1 MFDELTLA
9 QAVAFADAKVR
20 ATGRSVEITDDFYRV
35 ADELSALGKTL
46 NDESSPYRQE
56 LSPASTIYIAIRG
69 DDGTLQ
75 AFCAARLIN
84 VGGEMLSGYL
94 DRLYRRIYG
103 RGQPAIDASDL
114 PPPAYKA
121 SGKIVFI
128 SDLVITKTATGKV
141 DPCDLM
147 MLAIG
152 LSSIRFDPD
161 YVYGIVSHRNVN
173 RGLAARYLCS
183 GWFYGALRWIVD
195 NPWSDEDWLLLM
207 PREDYQYSLRRFV
220 SLAKGAIEEA
230 AKTIVLDDLSMPG
243 VLAGVCEKH
252 PATVGHPDRQQKA
265 VVG

>member
-20 ATGRSVEITDDFYRV
+20 ATGRSVEISSEFYEI
-35 ADELSALGKTL
+35 ADELSELGKTL
-46 NDESSPYRQE
+46 NQESSPYHQE
-56 LSPASTIYIAIRG
+56 LSPANTIYIAIR
-69 DDGTLQ
+69 DTDGALQ
-75 AFCAARLIN
+75 AFCAARLIS
-84 VGGEMLSGYL
+84 VGSEMLSGYL

-103 RGQPAIDASDL
+103 RGKAAIDVADL
-114 PPPAYKA
+114 PPPAYEA
-121 SGKIVFI
+121 NGKVVFI
-128 SDLVITKTATGKV
+128 SDLIITRQATGKV

-152 LSSIRFDPD
+152 LSSLRFDPD

-183 GWFYGALRWIVD
+183 GWFYGALRWLVD

-207 PREDYQYSLRRFV
+207 PKSHFRYTLRRFV
-220 SLAKGAIEEA
+220 RLAGGAIEEA
-230 AKTIVLDDLSMPG
+230 ARANVADQQLVPD
-243 VLAGVCEKH
+243 VLACVRKKH
-252 PATVGHPDRQQKA
+252 LTPVPHSDRQKEA